1 MIDGDIDLTENLD
14 FRKDKPD
21 QYDSNKYELVPW
33 KDGEVS
39 DIIEISINDDYIFNH
54 ISTTTYTTTIS
65 YTNTSPLLYNSYTNS
80 NTGGSGINMLTNG
93 NPVSYT
99 FTYNYNDILSSFTA
113 YDNSHSLQSYN
124 NHDDIWITT
133 NYNNNTIVKYVQTD
147 HVEKDIFGYDRKKKA
162 EGKIIPI
169 CSVCNKLGH
178 EYCNPYYDSI
188 QSSSDIIKALGG
200 RNRYIIIDDNYI
212 PWDDKELLHEKK
224 EKRSIPWLRNLIN
237 RIYDDYI
244 KDLFEEQDYTSYLT
258 NYTWLRL

>member
-33 KDGEVS
+33 KGKEVS
-39 DIIEISINDDYIFNH
+39 DIEISISDDYLFDH
-54 ISTTTYTTTIS
+54 ISTTTYTTTMS
-65 YTNTSPLLYNSYTNS
+65 YTNTSPSLNISYNNS
-80 NTGGSGINMLTNG
+80 NTSGSGINMLTNG

-99 FTYNYNDILSSFTA
+99 FTYAYNDILSSFTA
-113 YDNSHSLQSYN
+113 YDNSYSLQSYS
-124 NHDDIWITT
+124 NHDVWITT
-133 NYNNNTIVKYVQTD
+133 NYDTMVKYVQTD

-162 EGKIIPI
+162 EDKIIPI
-169 CSVCNKLGH
+169 CSICNKLGH
-178 EYCNPYYDSI
+178 EYCNPYYDDSHK
-188 QSSSDIIKALGG
+188 SSSDIIKALGD

-212 PWDDKELLHEKK
+212 PWDDKESLHKKK